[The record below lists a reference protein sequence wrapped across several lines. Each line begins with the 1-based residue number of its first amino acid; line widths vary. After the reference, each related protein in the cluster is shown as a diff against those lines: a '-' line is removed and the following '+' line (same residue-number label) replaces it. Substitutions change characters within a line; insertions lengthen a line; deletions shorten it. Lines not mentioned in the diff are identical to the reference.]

1 MAGCA
6 GPYTRVFFEEKD
18 AARCQKLADSLPGH
32 GLTATDSRLP
42 PGDAGLDDLAC
53 DIFFSDPETPGEVW
67 VLRVAKFLGPRKLL
81 GWTNVYEVTLQRKP
95 IGADDSDPWQ
105 GHLYA
110 TRLDNLFKRLWE
122 AYPDIKRGN
131 PVADLV
137 AKEDSHMM
145 RITLCNE

>member
-18 AARCQKLADSLPGH
+18 AARCQKLASSLSDH
-32 GLTATDSRLP
+32 GLEAADLRLP

-53 DIFFSDPETPGEVW
+53 DIVFRDPETPGESW
-67 VLRVAKFLGPRKLL
+67 TLRVAKFLGPKKMLR
-81 GWTNVYEVTLQRKP
+81 WTHVYEVTLQRR
-95 IGADDSDPWQ
+95 GDDDDDTAWQ

-110 TRLDNLFKRLWE
+110 DKLDRLFKRLWE
-122 AYPDIKRGN
+122 AYPLIKHGR

-137 AKEDSHMM
+137 APEDSHMT
-145 RITLCNE
+145 RIDLCNE